1 VSAVASAAQGA
12 RRLGNRAYSRG
23 VETAFV
29 TKERVAEPAASRR
42 GIELDIAGES
52 FLLRGH
58 FTDWESGLAFGP
70 DLDRANIRLAI
81 DATSASAND
90 TDRTTLF
97 GFTSRE
103 VESEGRGAYLARG
116 TFIGPHGSHPAEM
129 LVETPGGHTALVVVT
144 FSAGKQ
150 DFGEGWHD
158 LIANIVPFV
167 RGENGAPTRTA
178 HGWLTSP
185 VLAAA

>member
-1 VSAVASAAQGA
+1 
-12 RRLGNRAYSRG
+12 
-23 VETAFV
+23 VETVFV
-29 TKERVAEPAASRR
+29 SDQRVPEPTTPRR
-42 GIELDIAGES
+42 GIELDIAGDN

-81 DATSASAND
+81 DATSASASD
-90 TDRTTLF
+90 IDRKTLF

-103 VESEGRGAYLARG
+103 VETEGRGSYIARG

-129 LVETPGGHTALVVVT
+129 VVETPGGHTALVVVT
-144 FSAGKQ
+144 FAATKQ

-167 RGENGAPTRTA
+167 RGEDGAPMRKA
-178 HGWLTSP
+178 HAWLTAP

>member
-1 VSAVASAAQGA
+1 
-12 RRLGNRAYSRG
+12 
-23 VETAFV
+23 VETVFV
-29 TKERVAEPAASRR
+29 SNERVVEPTAPRR
-42 GIELDIAGES
+42 GIELDIAGEN

-81 DATSASAND
+81 DATSASASD
-90 TDRTTLF
+90 IDRKT
-97 GFTSRE
+97 
-103 VESEGRGAYLARG
+103 
-116 TFIGPHGSHPAEM
+116 

-167 RGENGAPTRTA
+167 RGEDGAPMRSA
-178 HGWLTSP
+178 HAWLTAP

>member
-1 VSAVASAAQGA
+1 
-12 RRLGNRAYSRG
+12 
-23 VETAFV
+23 VETVSV
-29 TKERVAEPAASRR
+29 TKERKAETPASRR
-42 GIELDIAGES
+42 GIELDIAGEN

-58 FTDWESGLAFGP
+58 FTDWESGMAFGP
-70 DLDRANIRLAI
+70 DLDRASIRLAI
-81 DATSASAND
+81 DATSASPND
-90 TDRTTLF
+90 TDRKTLF

-103 VESEGRGAYLARG
+103 VANEGRGAFLARG

-129 LVETPGGHTALVVVT
+129 MVETPGGHTALVVVT

-150 DFGEGWHD
+150 DFGDGWHD

-167 RGENGAPTRTA
+167 RGEDGAPMRTA
-178 HGWLTSP
+178 HAWLTAP